1 MNFSTPR
8 EATSELRT
16 PSLLYFPAQPRLR
29 SSFLPLW
36 KRSLDVACILF
47 GLPALLLLMPLIAL
61 AIRMCSRGPILFR
74 QERIGLLGEPFVCLK
89 FRTMQVEADTGSH
102 QAHMEKVIGSAGPM
116 TKLDVSND
124 ARVIPVG
131 GLLRATGLDELPQ
144 LINVLKGEMSLIGP
158 RPCVRYEYEKFSP
171 QDRLRFNAVPGLT
184 GLWQVSGK
192 NGTSFQQMI
201 NLDVQYAQNL
211 SLAGDLKILW
221 RTLPVLVEQA
231 RAHRQRRATAV
242 PAGSHSP
249 AADDI
254 RFRTNQ
260 TTDVAQGGQRSPSVF
275 G

>member
-1 MNFSTPR
+1 MNFSTSR

-16 PSLLYFPAQPRLR
+16 SPLLYFPDQSRHR
-29 SSFLPLW
+29 SSFLPPW
-36 KRSLDVACILF
+36 KRALDIVCILLA
-47 GLPALLLLMPLIAL
+47 LPAILLLMPLIAL

-74 QERIGLLGEPFVCLK
+74 QERIGLLGESFVCLK
-89 FRTMQVEADTGSH
+89 FRTMQVQADTGSH

-116 TKLDVSND
+116 TKLDAAND

-131 GLLRATGLDELPQ
+131 GFLRATGLDELPQ

-158 RPCVRYEYEKFSP
+158 RPCIRYEYEKFSP
-171 QDRLRFNAVPGLT
+171 QDRQRFNAVPGLT

-192 NGTSFQQMI
+192 NDTSFQQMI
-201 NLDVQYAQNL
+201 DLDVQYAQNL

-231 RAHRQRRATAV
+231 RAHRQRRAAAC
-242 PAGSHSP
+242 PAPDLARS
-249 AADDI
+249 
-254 RFRTNQ
+254 
-260 TTDVAQGGQRSPSVF
+260 GQCSRSAC